1 MGRGYCVD
9 RVVVARMAEPGL
21 ETILGVVRDPVFGPV
36 VMFGLGGI
44 FVEAFQDV
52 AFRVAPFGVTEA
64 QAMVAEVKG
73 RVLLRGVRG
82 QPPADEDA
90 LVRAIAALSVYA
102 AAHAEAIES
111 IDINPLLV
119 LPRGRG
125 VLALDALIV
134 PTDAA

>member
-1 MGRGYCVD
+1 MLTLAVVHDTALAMGHVGDSRLYLAWNGSVRKLTSD
-9 RVVVARMAEPGL
+9 HSPVGEL
-21 ETILGVVRDPVFGPV
+21 EDSGAL
-36 VMFGLGGI
+36 
-44 FVEAFQDV
+44 
-52 AFRVAPFGVTEA
+52 TEA

-125 VLALDALIV
+125 VQALDALIV
-134 PTDAA
+134 PRTD